1 MNEQQRKAL
10 LETVAMLND
19 MVRSKGGHTAESEG
33 AVLAAFAVL
42 RRNDRFPALVAE
54 FAKVDGLTG
63 NVLID
68 AISDMAETEIT
79 LEMSRQMFNIDR
91 ADVISAAIG
100 MLKVLP

>member
-10 LETVAMLND
+10 LETVAMLN
-19 MVRSKGGHTAESEG
+19 
-33 AVLAAFAVL
+33 
-42 RRNDRFPALVAE
+42 
-54 FAKVDGLTG
+54 
-63 NVLID
+63 
-68 AISDMAETEIT
+68 DMAETEIT